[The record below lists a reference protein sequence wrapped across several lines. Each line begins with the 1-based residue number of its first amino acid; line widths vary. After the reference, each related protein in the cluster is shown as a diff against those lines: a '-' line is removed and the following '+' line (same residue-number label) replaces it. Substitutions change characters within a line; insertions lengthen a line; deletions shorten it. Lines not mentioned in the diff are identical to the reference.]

1 MTKEWMKGHALR
13 WAINLVLIA
22 GALLMLAP
30 LVWLFVTSVLP
41 ADQAFGLPPVWL
53 PDQVSTQ
60 NFRDV
65 MDLVPFWRMAWNS
78 LQVAVITTVGAVLTS
93 ALAGYA
99 FSRLHFKGRDVIFL
113 VLLAALMVPPQ
124 VTVIP
129 VFVLMSKLQLVDNP
143 ASIWLPALVNVFG
156 IFFLRQYFSTIPREL
171 DEAAVIDGASHLRIL
186 FRIILPLSGP
196 AVAALAIFVFEASW
210 NNFFWP
216 NVFLSSPE
224 NMTLPIGLV
233 SLQATVGGG
242 PAVAVFAAITM
253 VVVPV
258 LVLFLFF
265 QRALMQSLAQTGLRG

>member
-1 MTKEWMKGHALR
+1 VTRDRLLR
-13 WAINLVLIA
+13 GGINLVLAA
-22 GALLMLAP
+22 GGALMLAP

-41 ADQAFGLPPVWL
+41 ADQAFGLPPTWIPNEFSL
-53 PDQVSTQ
+53 Q

-93 ALAGYA
+93 ALAAYA
-99 FSRLHFKGRDVIFL
+99 FSRLHFWGRDVIFI

-129 VFVLMSKLQLVDNP
+129 VFVLMSRLELVDKP
-143 ASIWLPALVNVFG
+143 ASVWLPALVNVFG

-171 DEAAVIDGASHLRIL
+171 DEAAVIDGAGHLRIL

-253 VVVPV
+253 VVIPV

>member
-1 MTKEWMKGHALR
+1 MTPSMTRERLLR
-13 WAINLVLIA
+13 WGINLALIA
-22 GALLMLAP
+22 GGLLMLAP

-41 ADQAFGLPPVWL
+41 ADEAFGLPPTWIPGQISL
-53 PDQVSTQ
+53 Q

-93 ALAGYA
+93 ALAAYA
-99 FSRLHFKGRDVIFL
+99 FSRLHFWGRDVIFI

-129 VFVLMSKLQLVDNP
+129 VFVLMSKLELVDKP
-143 ASIWLPALVNVFG
+143 ASVWLPALVNVFG

-171 DEAAVIDGASHLRIL
+171 DEAAVIDGAGHLRIL

-242 PAVAVFAAITM
+242 PAVVVFAAITM
-253 VVVPV
+253 VVIPV